1 MDLLQ
6 YSPFSWNIFF
16 FGRGIWVLLE
26 LVRRRKQ
33 NFTIID
39 QERHKIE
46 QINIWSPLTTGFI
59 MQTLIYVISMVFLS
73 VMRGLPLWRNVPSE
87 EERRGTAIF
96 AGYRHE
102 RFVLISLRYADRLKN
117 KTKQMLI
124 LLLALSTLSLLI
136 FSLSCAGILPSTK
149 PLLFS
154 SIISGGLFF
163 NSAIPLFIELTMEC
177 AYPVGEGL
185 ASSLNMTMTNI
196 IGLFFYI
203 PFMLPHS
210 DVRWMNW
217 MTVCSL
223 GASVLGLLIYR
234 EKYTRLEID
243 ERDDVDERALRNSC
257 EKHLAETGFD

>member
-1 MDLLQ
+1 
-6 YSPFSWNIFF
+6 
-16 FGRGIWVLLE
+16 
-26 LVRRRKQ
+26 
-33 NFTIID
+33 
-39 QERHKIE
+39 
-46 QINIWSPLTTGFI
+46 
-59 MQTLIYVISMVFLS
+59 MVFLS
-73 VMRGLPLWRNVPSE
+73 LMRRLPLWRNVLSG
-87 EERRGTAIF
+87 EERRGMAIF
-96 AGYRHE
+96 AGQRLQ
-102 RFVLISLRYADRLKN
+102 RFVLISLRFADRLKN

-163 NSAIPLFIELTMEC
+163 NGAIPLFIELTMES

-185 ASSLNMTMTNI
+185 ASSLNMTMTNL

-210 DVRWMNW
+210 DARWMNW
-217 MTVCSL
+217 VTVCSL

-243 ERDDVDERALRNSC
+243 ERDDVGERGLRNTC
-257 EKHLAETGFD
+257 EKNLVETGFD

>member
-1 MDLLQ
+1 M
-6 YSPFSWNIFF
+6 
-16 FGRGIWVLLE
+16 
-26 LVRRRKQ
+26 
-33 NFTIID
+33 
-39 QERHKIE
+39 
-46 QINIWSPLTTGFI
+46 LT
-59 MQTLIYVISMVFLS
+59 
-73 VMRGLPLWRNVPSE
+73 
-87 EERRGTAIF
+87 
-96 AGYRHE
+96 
-102 RFVLISLRYADRLKN
+102 
-117 KTKQMLI
+117 

-136 FSLSCAGILPSTK
+136 FSLSRAGILPSTK

-217 MTVCSL
+217 VTVCSL